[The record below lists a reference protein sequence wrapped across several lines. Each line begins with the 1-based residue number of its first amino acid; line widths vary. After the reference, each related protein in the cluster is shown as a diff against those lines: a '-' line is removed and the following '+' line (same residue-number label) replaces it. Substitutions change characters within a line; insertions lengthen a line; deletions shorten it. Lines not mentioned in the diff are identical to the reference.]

1 MKDHEKRLRLRKILA
16 GSAGVT
22 APGTA
27 EAVFARLVQ
36 DCGYPVVHLSGNAIH
51 KSLALPDSGL
61 ITMTEVAQR
70 TASISESVD
79 IPLIVDGETGYGG
92 PDQTGRALRLFER
105 AGAAA
110 VRFEDSAFGTS
121 GHGFAGKEGVTPI
134 STMTDKIKAAV
145 DARTDESLV
154 LIARCDTRACE
165 PFAQIQ
171 ERLGAYVEAG
181 ADAVGVHLSDVNELR
196 LIGAHSPAP
205 LVSLWPRT
213 LMTVYDFL
221 SMGYKIALMPSSVLV
236 AAVAAVRML
245 LVELREKGTERQYFG
260 RLPEFEKI
268 NHWYHALGRKGEIYK
283 F

>member
-1 MKDHEKRLRLRKILA
+1 MNDHEKRLNLREILI
-16 GSAGVT
+16 GSVGVL
-22 APGTA
+22 APGA
-27 EAVFARLVQ
+27 SDPLMAKLVQ
-36 DCGYPVVHLSGNAIH
+36 DCGYPVVHMSGNAIH

-61 ITMTEVAQR
+61 VTMTEVAHR

-92 PDQTGRALRLFER
+92 PDQTARALRLFER

-110 VRFEDSAFGTS
+110 VRFEDSAFGKS
-121 GHGFAGKEGVTPI
+121 GHGVAGKEGVTPI
-134 STMTDKIKAAV
+134 SIMTDKIKASV

-154 LIARCDTRACE
+154 LIIRCDTRACE
-165 PFAQIQ
+165 PLAQIQ

-196 LIGAHSPAP
+196 LIGSHSPAP

-236 AAVAAVRML
+236 AAVAAVRMM
-245 LVELREKGTERQYFG
+245 LVELKEKGTV
-260 RLPEFEKI
+260 L
-268 NHWYHALGRKGEIYK
+268 L
-283 F
+283 